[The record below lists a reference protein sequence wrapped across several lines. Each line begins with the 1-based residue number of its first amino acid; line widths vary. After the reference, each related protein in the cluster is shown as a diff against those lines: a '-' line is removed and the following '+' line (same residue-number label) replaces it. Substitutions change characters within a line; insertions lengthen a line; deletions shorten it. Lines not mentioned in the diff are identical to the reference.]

1 MKSRIIDAI
10 GGDIGKAL
18 SDVVGAIDAGNKEAN
33 AEQGWV
39 SALSRSGVVERLP
52 QLLANVNNEIDNLI
66 EDLVHGCCRPVINV
80 NEPIDFDSLHAIDVM
95 RLRNLILESAELQ
108 ELFDAEKNC
117 FLGVW
122 KNVLSLL
129 NSTGTDQTPGT
140 QDVGGPDTSTS
151 SPTPTTGDQPS

>member
-18 SDVVGAIDAGNKEAN
+18 SDVVGAIDSGNKEAN
-33 AEQGWV
+33 ADQGWV
-39 SALSRSGVVERLP
+39 SALARSGVVERLP

-66 EDLVHGCCRPVINV
+66 EDLVYGCCRLVINV

-95 RLRNLILESAELQ
+95 RLRNLIIESAELQ

-129 NSTGTDQTPGT
+129 NTTGTDQAP
-140 QDVGGPDTSTS
+140 STS
-151 SPTPTTGDQPS
+151 DAGGQDSNTPSPTATTGDQPN